1 MKGAF
6 GAEAGSKV
14 GERLDWLRGQMV
26 TVRVV
31 YAELGQV
38 GGDTFTAIYEDTVPL
53 GREYFFIFNAS
64 GQRRLIRT
72 TSVVEIATERKA
84 G

>member
-1 MKGAF
+1 MK
-6 GAEAGSKV
+6 AETGSKV
-14 GERLDWLRGQMV
+14 GERLEWLQGQMV
-26 TVRVV
+26 RVRVA

-38 GGDTFTAIYEDTVPL
+38 GGDTFTATYEDTVPL

-72 TSVVEIATERKA
+72 SSVVEIMTLPE
-84 G
+84 